1 MSFSQKLYHI
11 PCGKL
16 LHNYGKSPHLMGKK
30 YRTKPWL
37 SMGHGF
43 KKAQVM
49 AHHPTNLRRC
59 SLANGIKW
67 PNTEEVLSE
76 NIWTYDLIWLVVWNM
91 AFICFYDFSYIY
103 NIYIYTYYIYIYG
116 VILPTDFHSIIFQR
130 GRAQPAGTAWNPYP
144 GMGPL
149 DERLGIWN
157 HVYVCV
163 S

>member
-1 MSFSQKLYHI
+1 MQGRYSGHGLPETGCNDKKYSRYNQWYVYVYIYVCVCVSVYQKLYNI

-76 NIWTYDLIWLVVWNM
+76 NV
-91 AFICFYDFSYIY
+91 
-103 NIYIYTYYIYIYG
+103 
-116 VILPTDFHSIIFQR
+116 
-130 GRAQPAGTAWNPYP
+130 
-144 GMGPL
+144 
-149 DERLGIWN
+149 
-157 HVYVCV
+157 
-163 S
+163 

>member
-1 MSFSQKLYHI
+1 MQGRYSGHGLLRQGVTTKNTADRTSGIYIYMYVCVSFYQKLYNI

-49 AHHPTNLRRC
+49 AHNRTNLRRC

-76 NIWTYDLIWLVVWNM
+76 NI
-91 AFICFYDFSYIY
+91 
-103 NIYIYTYYIYIYG
+103 
-116 VILPTDFHSIIFQR
+116 
-130 GRAQPAGTAWNPYP
+130 
-144 GMGPL
+144 
-149 DERLGIWN
+149 
-157 HVYVCV
+157 
-163 S
+163 